1 MARRALWFGQDL
13 AVRLPLERALRS
25 RGYTVAVVD
34 SANATPPEPEPGSL
48 QVVLIDLD
56 AAGAERG
63 AALELGQRERVQ
75 GGYVGLLSANWPR
88 PERLRAER
96 SGMRPFLKPVFP
108 GHLDAWLHDLE
119 QTPGPSPG

>member
-13 AVRLPLERALRS
+13 AVRLPLERALQS
-25 RGYTVAVVD
+25 RGYSVAVVD
-34 SANATPPEPEPGSL
+34 SAQAMPPVPEPGAL

-56 AAGAERG
+56 AAGAER
-63 AALELGQRERVQ
+63 AAVLELGQRRQAQ
-75 GGYVGLLSANWPR
+75 GGCVGLLAANWSR

-108 GHLDAWLHDLE
+108 GHLDAWLHDVENALGSP
-119 QTPGPSPG
+119 PG